1 MSQLATL
8 ALNSDVVAAAADRA
22 KQQGLTTEEYVM
34 QVLLRDM
41 ELDPSE
47 KAILVY
53 DAAEPG
59 TPFGVDREEGESDE
73 RYEARSSAFKLLFP

>member
-8 ALNSDVVAAAADRA
+8 ALNSDVVAAAADRG

-47 KAILVY
+47 KAILV
-53 DAAEPG
+53 
-59 TPFGVDREEGESDE
+59 
-73 RYEARSSAFKLLFP
+73 